1 MKGSEHSPTPFEQPI
16 VPAPSEAIMSK
27 QDAEKQ
33 RKKEQIEEQLR
44 RNKEIRDQWKNADKH

>member
-1 MKGSEHSPTPFEQPI
+1 
-16 VPAPSEAIMSK
+16 MSK

-44 RNKEIRDQWKNADKH
+44 RNKEIREKSINADKL

>member
-1 MKGSEHSPTPFEQPI
+1 
-16 VPAPSEAIMSK
+16 MSK
-27 QDAEKQ
+27 EDVEKQ

>member
-1 MKGSEHSPTPFEQPI
+1 
-16 VPAPSEAIMSK
+16 MSK

-44 RNKEIRDQWKNADKH
+44 RNKEIRERSINADNH